1 MKRLMTC
8 LTMAFFAITMFAQK
22 DVTTFL
28 GIPIDGYKPAMRQK
42 LIAKG
47 FVPKKT
53 QNSECFEGEF
63 NGTDVQIF
71 IGTNNNKVY
80 RLMISD
86 VNSRSEAD
94 IKIRFNN
101 LVRQFKNND
110 RYISTDDYIISDSE
124 DISYEMMAHDKVYQ
138 AIFYQLPVI
147 EKLDTLA
154 LREQVKKEML
164 KKYSQEQLD
173 NPTEEISKES
183 ENIAARIGIDLITK
197 KPVWFRIFESYGKYS
212 ISMYYDN
219 EYNKA
224 NGEDL

>member
-1 MKRLMTC
+1 MTC

>member
-1 MKRLMTC
+1 MKKVLTSLLMAM
-8 LTMAFFAITMFAQK
+8 LAMTMFAQK

-47 FVPKKT
+47 FVPKKVN
-53 QNSECFEGEF
+53 NSEYFEGEF
-63 NGTDVQIF
+63 NGTDVHIF

-94 IKIRFNN
+94 IRIRFNN
-101 LVRQFKNND
+101 LVRQFKNNE
-110 RYISTDDYIISDSE
+110 RYISTDDYTISDSE
-124 DISYEMMAHDKVYQ
+124 DISYEMKIHNKVYQ
-138 AIFYQLPVI
+138 ASFYQMPVF
-147 EKLDTLA
+147 EKFDTLA
-154 LREQVKKEML
+154 FREQVKKEML
-164 KKYSQEQLD
+164 KKNSQEQLD
-173 NPTEEISKES
+173 NPTEEISNES
-183 ENIAARIGIDLITK
+183 EIIAARIGIDIISK
-197 KPVWFRIFESYGKYS
+197 KSVWFRIFESYGKYY

>member
-1 MKRLMTC
+1 MVIL
-8 LTMAFFAITMFAQK
+8 AITMFAQK

-47 FVPKKT
+47 FVPKKVN
-53 QNSECFEGEF
+53 NSEYFEGEF
-63 NGTDVQIF
+63 NGTDVHIF

-110 RYISTDDYIISDSE
+110 RYVSTDDYIISDSE

-164 KKYSQEQLD
+164 KKYSQKQLD